1 MSTVEVLAPL
11 RIETRFV
18 SPADRTDGVNQ
29 WMLRL
34 RVYPDEFSIRRTVPP
49 PSLEELDRLEE
60 SIEKMSGALSLDE
73 ADAFASFA
81 GAVGAS
87 RALALWRTCVRTD
100 AVGQRS
106 VDRTGEA
113 SHKNFAVHG
122 PAGLPETL
130 EVWFV
135 HTSGTRELVTTL
147 TPNLVEIGKDLDV
160 EPLFAGSTAL
170 PAGTL
175 PETWWLSYRRAKDLQ
190 LAVDIDIGMVPPTLE
205 ALVVLGIGEE
215 DAADLVD
222 AHNVGGRM
230 GVLAPG
236 TPTNTV
242 AGEPTTDFGEKADT
256 IAPLLTI
263 NPGDQM
269 STVSVLTGL
278 TGRLPVTTLPMLG
291 GELDYR
297 APSALAVE
305 GLWPV
310 LWGRVLRD
318 IIGIGEA
325 EVTLAR
331 WARRHLAVEGPRPA
345 FRVGEQPYGLLPTT
359 SFNAWVDAPSDDL
372 APIEAR
378 IREWALPWRAKAA
391 EAARIARGRVHGA
404 DPEGLVDAL
413 GVHAPTRYW
422 NARATADLYDLQALR
437 ITLGMQPLDTSWD
450 NTTARVLRGVASPI
464 APIGRAPGEV
474 PLPGPPHDEMEHV
487 TLLKE
492 LPLMEPDKLL
502 EFLPRKLGLVGHL
515 VRESLLN
522 ARAIIGE
529 AAIRVAAGQAIA
541 IGRPLTWSDDT
552 GYRQLIVAGKN
563 QAVADLRNGP
573 DPNGVLLA
581 TRFEEVQ
588 KALREIADLWEQMST
603 TLFRSVLAA
612 LDTAAFRVDPWLTG
626 IAERRLQR
634 MIATEAPFKLGAY
647 GWVDSPTP
655 YTGADGGPLAP
666 GPTRAGLLHAPS
678 SAQALTAALLR
689 DAAVRYPGDTRWKL
703 NLNSAKVRAALAL
716 AERVRLGLHPY
727 EALGLEVEKIV
738 GDWDAVR
745 VLRKTYALAADQQE
759 RRICD
764 GQKVLQAAREGTLP
778 ADPALRPTLATELAA
793 LDEVLDTYA
802 DLLVTDGIYAL
813 VTGRADLANAA
824 MEAAAGLGAPP
835 ELRAIRTPREA
846 TTVRVSAWALL
857 DDATASSGVG
867 ADPARVADPAFAAA
881 VDAEL
886 SAGTF
891 ESADDDAR
899 DRRSRLASVLG
910 GADSDAPVPTLTGGA
925 YEGLPPSADA
935 DLRHAIAGNLH
946 LRLTD
951 VVYLAQTAH
960 DTLAALDLDDATAEA
975 TIAVA
980 AARWRIDLE
989 QVASSDPES
998 EDASTADRHTALV
1011 SALNDRIAA
1020 AEPVVTAGTG
1030 GAMPSDEVIN
1040 GLKRA
1045 IRSVVG
1051 RSELPVLP
1059 VVPQS
1064 LLPTL
1069 RAHADLDRAWLEI
1082 VAAVRPRLAPL
1093 DARQLDRSQ
1102 TIWPGAVAAPNAST
1116 DPWQSKGAV
1125 VVAYGPGVD
1134 ASGASVAIAAIDAW
1148 SDSIP
1153 SRKHDTFAA
1162 FGFNAPKS
1170 RAPQAVLVA
1179 VPPDISQRLD
1189 NAGLLDVILET
1200 RELAHARA
1208 PRQAAEP
1215 TLPHPTSTALVSAE
1229 APRNFL
1235 DGWPA

>member
-34 RVYPDEFSIRRTVPP
+34 RIYPDEFSIRRIVQP
-49 PSLEELDRLEE
+49 PSPEELDRLEE
-60 SIEKMSGALSLDE
+60 SIAKMSGPLLLDE

-87 RALALWRTCVRTD
+87 RALALWRTCVTTD
-100 AVGQRS
+100 GLGQRS
-106 VDRTGEA
+106 IDRTDET
-113 SHKNFAVHG
+113 SHTNLAVHG

-135 HTSGTRELVTTL
+135 HTNGMRQLVRTL
-147 TPNLVEIGKDLDV
+147 TPNLVEIGKDLDLNA
-160 EPLFAGSTAL
+160 LFSSSTAL

-175 PETWWLSYRRAKDLQ
+175 PETWWLSYKRAKDLH
-190 LAVDIDIGMVPPTLE
+190 LAADIDIGITPPTLD

-222 AHNVGGRM
+222 THNAGGRM

-242 AGEPTTDFGEKADT
+242 AGEPTTDFGEKAET
-256 IAPLLTI
+256 IGPLLNV

-269 STVSVLTGL
+269 STRSVFAGL
-278 TGRLPVTTLPMLG
+278 TGRLPLTTLPMLG
-291 GELDYR
+291 GELDYL

-318 IIGIGEA
+318 VIGIGET
-325 EVTLAR
+325 ETTLAR
-331 WARRHLAVEGPRPA
+331 WARWHLAVEGPRPA

-359 SFNAWVDAPSDDL
+359 SFDSWVAAPSDAL
-372 APIEAR
+372 AAIEMR

-391 EAARIARGRVHGA
+391 EAARIARGRVFGA
-404 DPEGLVDAL
+404 DTEGLVDAL

-437 ITLGMQPLDTSWD
+437 MMLGMQPLDTRWD
-450 NTTARVLRGVASPI
+450 NNTARALRGVASPL

-474 PLPGPPHDEMEHV
+474 AIPGPPHDELEHGN
-487 TLLKE
+487 LLRS
-492 LPLMEPDKLL
+492 LPAMEPQELL
-502 EFLPRKLGLVGHL
+502 EMAREELGLVGHL
-515 VRESLLN
+515 MRESLLN

-529 AAIRVAAGQAIA
+529 AAIRLAGGQPIAVAQ
-541 IGRPLTWSDDT
+541 PLTWSDDT
-552 GYRQLIVAGKN
+552 AFRQLIVAGKN
-563 QAVADLRNGP
+563 QAVTDLRNGP
-573 DPNGVLLA
+573 DPNGNLLA
-581 TRFEEVQ
+581 TRFKEVQ
-588 KALREIADLWEQMST
+588 DALQVIAELWEKMST
-603 TLFRSVLAA
+603 TLFRGVLAA

-647 GWVDSPTP
+647 GWVDAPAP
-655 YTGADGGPLAP
+655 YTGAAGGPLAP
-666 GPTRAGLLHAPS
+666 GPTRAGLLHTPS
-678 SAQALTAALLR
+678 PAQALTAAMLR

-745 VLRKTYALAADQQE
+745 LLRKTYALAADQQE
-759 RRICD
+759 RRVCD

-778 ADPALRPTLATELAA
+778 ADPLLRPTLAAELAA
-793 LDEVLDTYA
+793 VDEVLDSYA

-846 TTVRVSAWALL
+846 TTVRVSAWVLL
-857 DDATASSGVG
+857 DDATTGTG
-867 ADPARVADPAFAAA
+867 FDADPARVADPSFAAA

-886 SAGTF
+886 GAGVF
-891 ESADDDAR
+891 EAADDATR
-899 DRRSRLASVLG
+899 EQRVRFASVLG
-910 GADSDAPVPTLTGGA
+910 GAESDAPVPTLTGGA
-925 YEGLPPSADA
+925 YEGLPASADA
-935 DLRHAIAGNLH
+935 DLRQAIAGNLH
-946 LRLTD
+946 MRLTE
-951 VVYLAQTAH
+951 VVFLAQTAH
-960 DTLAALDLDDATAEA
+960 DALALLDPATAGAEA
-975 TIAVA
+975 TISVA
-980 AARWRIDLE
+980 AARWGIDLE
-989 QVASSDPES
+989 ATSPSDPEA
-998 EDASTADRHTALV
+998 DDPSTPDRLATVVTALKDRLSAATPAV
-1011 SALNDRIAA
+1011 S
-1020 AEPVVTAGTG
+1020 AGTG
-1030 GAMPSDEVIN
+1030 GNMPADEVIN
-1040 GLKRA
+1040 ELKRA
-1045 IRSVVG
+1045 IRTVVG
-1051 RSELPVLP
+1051 RPELPVLP
-1059 VVPQS
+1059 IVPES

-1069 RAHADLDRAWLEI
+1069 RERTDLDRVWLEI
-1082 VAAVRPRLAPL
+1082 IAAVRPRLAPL
-1093 DARQLDRSQ
+1093 EARQLDPSQ
-1102 TIWPGAVAAPNAST
+1102 AIWPGAVAAPNAST

-1125 VVAYGPGVD
+1125 VVAYGPGVE

-1235 DGWPA
+1235 DGWPS

>member
-1 MSTVEVLAPL
+1 VSTVEVLAPL

-18 SPADRTDGVNQ
+18 APADRTDGVNE

-34 RVYPDEFSIRRTVPP
+34 RIYPDEFSIRRRVPP
-49 PSLEELDRLEE
+49 PSPEELDRLEE
-60 SIEKMSGALSLDE
+60 SIEKISSALPDE

-87 RALALWRTCVRTD
+87 RALALWRTCVTSD
-100 AVGQRS
+100 GLGHRS

-113 SHKNFAVHG
+113 PHQNFSVHG
-122 PAGLPETL
+122 PAGMPATL

-135 HTSGTRELVTTL
+135 HTNGTRELATTL
-147 TPNLVEIGKDLDV
+147 TPNLVEIGKDLDLETV
-160 EPLFAGSTAL
+160 FAGSPAL
-170 PAGTL
+170 AAGTL
-175 PETWWLSYRRAKDLQ
+175 PETWWLSYARAKDLQ
-190 LAVDIDIGMVPPTLE
+190 LAADIDIGTTPPALD
-205 ALVVLGIGEE
+205 ALVVLGIGDE
-215 DAADLVD
+215 DAAGLVD
-222 AHNVGGRM
+222 AHNAGGRM

-242 AGEPTTDFGEKADT
+242 AGEPTTDLGENAET
-256 IAPLLTI
+256 IAPLLHV

-269 STVSVLTGL
+269 STRGILAGL
-278 TGRLPVTTLPMLG
+278 TGRLPPTALPMPG
-291 GELDYR
+291 GGLDYL
-297 APSALAVE
+297 AASMLAVQ

-318 IIGIGEA
+318 VIGIGETEA
-325 EVTLAR
+325 ALAR
-331 WARRHLAVEGPRPA
+331 WARWHLAVEGPRPA

-359 SFNAWVDAPSDDL
+359 SFNSWVDAASDDL

-391 EAARIARGRVHGA
+391 EAARIGRGRVHGA
-404 DPEGLVDAL
+404 DMEGLVDAL

-437 ITLGMQPLDTSWD
+437 MALGMQPLDTGWDD
-450 NTTARVLRGVASPI
+450 NTARALRGVASPL

-474 PLPGPPHDEMEHV
+474 PLPGPPRDAVEDV
-487 TLLKE
+487 ALLKQ
-492 LPLMEPDKLL
+492 LPGMEPAALL
-502 EFLPRKLGLVGHL
+502 EFRRRELGLVGHL
-515 VRESLLN
+515 MREALIN

-529 AAIRVAAGQAIA
+529 AAIRVAVGQAIDA
-541 IGRPLTWSDDT
+541 ARPLTWSDENA
-552 GYRQLIVAGKN
+552 YRQLVLAGKN

-573 DPNGVLLA
+573 DANGVLLA
-581 TRFEEVQ
+581 TRFKGVQ
-588 KALREIADLWEQMST
+588 DALQVIADLWEKMAT
-603 TLFRSVLAA
+603 TLFRGVLAA

-647 GWVDSPTP
+647 GWVDSPAP
-655 YTGADGGPLAP
+655 YTGAPGGPLAP
-666 GPTRAGLLHAPS
+666 GPTRAGLLHTPS
-678 SAQALTAALLR
+678 AAQALTAALLR

-703 NLNSAKVRAALAL
+703 NLDSAKVRAALAL
-716 AERVRLGLHPY
+716 AERVRLGVHPY
-727 EALGLEVEKIV
+727 EGLGLEVEKIV

-759 RRICD
+759 RRVCD
-764 GQKVLQAAREGTLP
+764 GQKVLQAAREGALP

-793 LDEVLDTYA
+793 LDDVLDTYA

-835 ELRAIRTPREA
+835 ELRAVRTPREA
-846 TTVRVSAWALL
+846 TTVRVSAWVLL
-857 DDATASSGVG
+857 EDATASGGVD
-867 ADPARVADPAFAAA
+867 ADPARIADPSFAAA

-886 SAGTF
+886 GAGAF
-891 ESADDDAR
+891 ESVDDDSLE
-899 DRRSRLASVLG
+899 RRSRFASVLG
-910 GADSDAPVPTLTGGA
+910 GAESDAPVPALTGGG
-925 YEGLPPSADA
+925 YEGLTSSADA
-935 DLRHAIAGNLH
+935 DLRQAIAGNLH

-951 VVYLAQTAH
+951 VVNRAKTAR
-960 DTLAALDLDDATAEA
+960 DTLAPLDPDGASAEG
-975 TIAVA
+975 TLAVA
-980 AARWRIDLE
+980 ASRWRIELE

-998 EDASTADRHTALV
+998 EEASTGDRHTAV
-1011 SALNDRIAA
+1011 VAALNERIAEAESVVA
-1020 AEPVVTAGTG
+1020 AGSG
-1030 GAMPSDEVIN
+1030 GANPSDEVIN
-1040 GLKRA
+1040 GFKRA

-1051 RSELPVLP
+1051 RPELPVLP
-1059 VVPQS
+1059 IVPQS

-1069 RAHADLDRAWLEI
+1069 RGHADLDRAWLEI

-1093 DARQLDRSQ
+1093 EARQLDRAQ
-1102 TIWPGAVAAPNAST
+1102 TIWPGAVAAPNGST
-1116 DPWQSKGAV
+1116 DPWQSTGSV
-1125 VVAYGPGVD
+1125 VVAYGSGVE
-1134 ASGASVAIAAIDAW
+1134 ASGSSVAIAAIDAW
-1148 SDSIP
+1148 TDSIP

-1170 RAPQAVLVA
+1170 RAPQAVLVV
-1179 VPPDISQRLD
+1179 VPPDISKRLD

-1229 APRNFL
+1229 TSRNFL